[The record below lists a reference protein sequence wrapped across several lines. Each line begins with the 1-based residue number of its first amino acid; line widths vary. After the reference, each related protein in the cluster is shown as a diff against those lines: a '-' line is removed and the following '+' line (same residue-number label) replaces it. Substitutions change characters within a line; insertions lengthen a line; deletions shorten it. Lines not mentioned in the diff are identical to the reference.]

1 MIQTQ
6 QRGTR
11 VRRLKEDLKWFGFQW
26 AEERYASDYF
36 QQLYEW
42 AVMMIKK
49 GTAYIDSQ
57 SSEDMASQK
66 VLLSLVLM
74 GRFVIVP

>member
-6 QRGTR
+6 QKRGTR
-11 VRRLKEDLKWFGFQW
+11 VRRCYKEDLKWLGFQW

-42 AVMMIKK
+42 AVMMIKR
-49 GTAYIDSQ
+49 YCLHRQ
-57 SSEDMASQK
+57 S
-66 VLLSLVLM
+66 
-74 GRFVIVP
+74 I